1 MKSGSHVSLRLAM
14 MPNLI
19 HSNASVDDPSISLIK
34 DGVGLDNLDKSYRM
48 LEPWQV
54 LIDLGHYSTYNH
66 TYLLKVLEE
75 FKDMNELRMA
85 KTLLYLSQNHSGTE
99 DQLTRIA
106 YSTYEA
112 CKKGDSSGLNKE
124 PNDKKT

>member
-1 MKSGSHVSLRLAM
+1 
-14 MPNLI
+14 
-19 HSNASVDDPSISLIK
+19 
-34 DGVGLDNLDKSYRM
+34 M

-54 LIDLGHYSTYNH
+54 LIEIGHYCTYNYS
-66 TYLLKVLEE
+66 YLLKVLEE

-85 KTLLYLSQNHSGTE
+85 KTLLHLSQNHVGTE
-99 DQLTRIA
+99 DQLTRIV

-124 PNDKKT
+124 PNDKKTSMTWSVDNLARAFRELYSNLNWPKVFEALSEVSDDITLDYKAF